1 MHPEYENVLHILK
14 HFVFQRLI
22 RDPEMQQIEFKGQNL
37 LIELFTA
44 FASDPLRLLPE
55 TTQAQYIEA
64 QKHNQGMRIICDYLS
79 GMSDEYAYK
88 TYQRLF
94 LPAQ

>member
-1 MHPEYENVLHILK
+1 
-14 HFVFQRLI
+14 
-22 RDPEMQQIEFKGQNL
+22 EMQQIEFKGQNL

-55 TTQAQYIEA
+55 TTQALYLDAEKQ
-64 QKHNQGMRIICDYLS
+64 NQGMRIICDYLS

-94 LPAQ
+94 SPVQ

>member
-1 MHPEYENVLHILK
+1 M
-14 HFVFQRLI
+14 
-22 RDPEMQQIEFKGQNL
+22 

-64 QKHNQGMRIICDYLS
+64 QKQNQGMRIICDYLS
-79 GMSDEYAYK
+79 GMTDEYAYK

-94 LPAQ
+94 SPMQ